1 MAADDQRRVSAEP
14 RRLIS
19 STCVQN
25 EVLGT
30 TDFIDKG
37 GSVRVLRTQ
46 RAAALLH

>member
-1 MAADDQRRVSAEP
+1 MSASRLRVLMIGAAWADL

-25 EVLGT
+25 EALGT

-37 GSVRVLRTQ
+37 GSVRVLRAQ
-46 RAAALLH
+46 